1 MKVSETVTIRVRS
14 PLWDRREAYAYPIA
28 EFESYTGTVLP
39 SPSWVG
45 ADELCISTGN
55 VRFPFRVIEKARIQG
70 YSPVQASSKALQT
83 SWTVPSSKAGK
94 TYLVTREG
102 SQWACNCVGFGYRKA
117 CGHVLIAKAEFVGTA
132 PTNPLKIQQ
141 EKKMQKSANKCCL
154 NTGSVVESNSRKQEA
169 AGASVKLEKLNMAKL
184 KTASVAT
191 VAASK
196 SARGSKTINAIAIMN
211 ANADKTMAVVID
223 LIAADSEFAG
233 DMASARHYYQY
244 MVRNNRA
251 AGKVEKSAKAPK
263 VAKVAKAKV
272 VKTKPVKDLHAA
284 SNKLIA
290 KYYEN
295 EAKAT
300 AKSDADLE
308 TAKKN
313 LATMKAVTAK
323 HKKYSQ
329 IAREEG
335 PGVENFDP
343 AQARAEVD
351 NILAEM
357 DQLDSFKS
365 PSKLTRDEVKY
376 MV

>member
-1 MKVSETVTIRVRS
+1 MKVSETVTIKVKS
-14 PLWDRREAYAYPIA
+14 PLWERREAYCYPIA

-45 ADELCISTGN
+45 ADEICISTGN
-55 VRFPFRVIEKARIQG
+55 IQFPFRVIEKARIQG
-70 YSPVQASSKALQT
+70 YSPVQTSSKALET
-83 SWTVPSSKAGK
+83 SWSVPGSKPGT

-102 SQWACNCVGFGYRKA
+102 SRWACNCVAFGYRRA
-117 CGHVLIAKAEFVGTA
+117 CSHIVTAKAKFEGTEVS
-132 PTNPLKIQQ
+132 TNPLKSQQ
-141 EKKMQKSANKCCL
+141 NKKMKKSANKCCL
-154 NTGSVVESNSRKQEA
+154 NTGSVVESNSRKQGA
-169 AGASVKLEKLNMAKL
+169 VGASVKLEKLNMAKS
-184 KTASVAT
+184 KSTVAT
-191 VAASK
+191 VAATK

-211 ANADKTMAVVID
+211 ANATKTMAEVIA
-223 LIAADSEFAG
+223 LIAADSEFGG

-244 MVRNNRA
+244 MVRNDRA

-263 VAKVAKAKV
+263 AVKAKVAKVKADKIVKLSAV
-272 VKTKPVKDLHAA
+272 VKKVSEKFVESRQKT
-284 SNKLIA
+284 
-290 KYYEN
+290 
-295 EAKAT
+295 
-300 AKSDADLE
+300 DADLAV
-308 TAKKN
+308 AKKN
-313 LATMKAVTAK
+313 LETMKAVTAK

-343 AQARAEVD
+343 TQARAEVD